1 MAKRGALNGKL
12 VVLMGGTG
20 FLGNYVAQALLSR
33 GARLRVCGRNPQT
46 AFNLKPLANLGQL
59 QFARM
64 NASDRKSVERCMLG
78 ADAVVNM
85 VGSFDGDQRITMG
98 EAPGWM
104 AEAAREAGAQGFVHV
119 SAIVPEPDPE
129 EEEWANGYAFAKL
142 LGEKR
147 VHEAWKQ
154 ATIIRPSIM
163 FGKDDDFLNM
173 FGDLISKLP
182 ILPVFGPEAKLQ
194 LVYVDDVAEAISQS
208 LEDPAK
214 HGGKTYE
221 LGGPE
226 ALTMLEIN
234 ERIAGAQRRRRTFLP
249 MPDALSAAFAAL
261 PGTPMGSDQWD
272 LLKRGNVASGK
283 HPGFAKFGIEPKP
296 LGLFLDKWMTR
307 YRKHGRFAERLSA

>member
-1 MAKRGALNGKL
+1 MTRRGALDGKL

-33 GARLRVCGRNPQT
+33 GARLRICGRNPQS
-46 AFNLKPLANLGQL
+46 AFKLKPLANLGQL

-64 NASDRKSVERCMLG
+64 DAADRQSVERCLLG

-85 VGSFDGDQRITMG
+85 VGSFEGNQRAIMG

-104 AEAAREAGAQGFVHV
+104 AAAAREAGAQAFVHV
-119 SAIVPEPDPE
+119 SAILPDPDPA
-129 EEEWANGYAFAKL
+129 EEEWDNGYVFAKL
-142 LGEKR
+142 LGEQR
-147 VHEAWKQ
+147 VTEAWDK
-154 ATIIRPSIM
+154 AMIIRPSIM
-163 FGKDDDFLNM
+163 FGKDDNFLNM

-182 ILPVFGPEAKLQ
+182 ILPVFGPQARLQ
-194 LVYVDDVAEAISQS
+194 LVYVDDVAEAIAQC
-208 LEDPAK
+208 LADPEK
-214 HGGKTYE
+214 HGGKIYE
-221 LGGPE
+221 LAGPE
-226 ALTMLEIN
+226 ALTMMEIN
-234 ERIAGAQRRRRTFLP
+234 ERIAHAQRRKRTFLP
-249 MPDALSAAFAAL
+249 MPDALSATFAAL

-296 LGLFLDKWMTR
+296 LDLFLDKWMTR